1 MFTSRK
7 KFWQKKG
14 FTLLETLIALAL
26 GAVVSLVIVMTVSAG
41 LKSIRGANETE
52 RLHSDSTFIANALT
66 YWVKQSRAMET
77 PDLTTLNL
85 TLYDSSVKS
94 FALDGVD
101 LELDGARINT
111 EDSEVADI
119 KFTKLARS
127 VRVSFTL
134 RSPDSGLTFSATS
147 TVAQRN

>member
-1 MFTSRK
+1 MSINHK
-7 KFWQKKG
+7 KNWRENG

-26 GAVVSLVIVMTVSAG
+26 GAMISLVIVITVSAG
-41 LKSIRGANETE
+41 LKSIRDANETE
-52 RLHSDSTFIANALT
+52 RLHSDSTFIAATLT
-66 YWVKQSRAMET
+66 YWIKQSQAMAT
-77 PDLTTLNL
+77 PNPTTLNL
-85 TLYDSSVKS
+85 TLFDASTKS

-111 EDSEVADI
+111 EDSEVERI
-119 KFTKLARS
+119 EFTKLARS

-134 RSPDSGLTFSATS
+134 RSPNSGLTISATS